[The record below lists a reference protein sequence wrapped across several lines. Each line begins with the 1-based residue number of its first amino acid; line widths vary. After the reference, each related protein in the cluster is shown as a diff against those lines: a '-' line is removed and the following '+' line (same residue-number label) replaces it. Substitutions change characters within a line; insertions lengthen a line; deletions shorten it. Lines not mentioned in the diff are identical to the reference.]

1 MNNKHARRAGVGAT
15 LAALSFAV
23 CGCSQQT
30 LDSAK
35 KDVDKNAA
43 VVKREAAR
51 AERKARPQLNKLEMG
66 GRVTAA
72 LKASEN
78 LPQTIRVDADEQ
90 GVKLRG
96 RVKNETQRQLAEQ
109 VARQT
114 LGGDKTVIN
123 DLVIAP

>member
-1 MNNKHARRAGVGAT
+1 MTNRKLLFACISCGVFVACAT
-15 LAALSFAV
+15 V
-23 CGCSQQT
+23 GCSRQT

-35 KDVDKNAA
+35 KDVDTNAA

-51 AERKARPQLNKLEMG
+51 AERKARPQLDKLKMG

-72 LKASEN
+72 IKASEN
-78 LPQTIRVDADEQ
+78 LPPTIRVDADEQ

-96 RVKNETQRQLAEQ
+96 RVKNEKQRQLAEQ